1 MVNVV
6 ILYSPIVHFWLSGF
20 FEIFKN
26 GVIFDCGIVIFI
38 KNYLTKWNNKNQ
50 SVRKAPFYLIYS
62 IPMKLNI
69 ISNIHKKP
77 LMY

>member
-1 MVNVV
+1 MQNGKVV

-38 KNYLTKWNNKNQ
+38 KIYLTK
-50 SVRKAPFYLIYS
+50 
-62 IPMKLNI
+62 
-69 ISNIHKKP
+69 
-77 LMY
+77 